1 MSVYTPY
8 CIYFLFISELRFSI
22 SFVGISNEACG
33 DVNVFQ
39 YWHTWNWLLMFRLMY
54 SSHRKKWRKFLINW
68 HCLLLTNNGNKIKV
82 NSFIDLAGHCT
93 GFWSLDLST
102 LWWASFPSTYRY
114 MKGMYVLNYLPGN
127 QFIIFH
133 DFDQE
138 VVAELLFHSQNF
150 FMFLAMQTPL
160 FLTHVYGKVPSLINL
175 VSWIFCLKRF

>member
-68 HCLLLTNNGNKIKV
+68 HCLLLTNYGNKIKV

-127 QFIIFH
+127 QLVHNFSWFWPWSYWWTFISYSKFC
-133 DFDQE
+133 
-138 VVAELLFHSQNF
+138 
-150 FMFLAMQTPL
+150 
-160 FLTHVYGKVPSLINL
+160 HVFSNADPTVCDTCTCI
-175 VSWIFCLKRF
+175 WKRT